1 MPCRKSKPAA
11 MRRSSADSSSPSGLR
26 TTAASRACEN
36 SRPIAAPICASSL
49 AGPSRSSRAITLR
62 LQHRLGHLLHEQGN
76 TVGALDYV
84 LLNAWWEELVANDA
98 ADHGL
103 DVAPTQPIDGEGRD
117 VGAAD
122 PRWIELRTER
132 HDQKQAHAP
141 NLVHSPTERFQA
153 CRVDPLHILKDHQ
166 HRTCSR

>member
-1 MPCRKSKPAA
+1 GAGGLWPGGGARGGEPRHERGRKAGGGA
-11 MRRSSADSSSPSGLR
+11 GGGRRNCHNYVLG
-26 TTAASRACEN
+26 RA
-36 SRPIAAPICASSL
+36 L
-49 AGPSRSSRAITLR
+49 ALR
-62 LQHRLGHLLHEQGN
+62 LQHRLGHLLHEKGN

-103 DVAPTQPIDGEGRD
+103 DVAPTQPIDGEGRY
-117 VGAAD
+117 VGATD

-141 NLVHSPTERFQA
+141 NLVHSPTKRFQA